1 MFDNLFQCFVITA
14 LLFVVVLVVVSI
26 AKSALIVKEGN
37 AAVIERNGKFKKVLG
52 PGYHVIMPFMDEKRD
67 TVTLSEQHFDTGQ
80 LSLST
85 SNLAPITFNMSVH
98 YEIMRDPTSPYLT
111 PIAESVYRAV
121 YTVHD
126 WQEITKEEALA
137 VVTQVVGSLDFKA
150 DIIDTRGWGMVVGN
164 KVKDEMNK
172 RANRWGV
179 HIADIN
185 ITNIQ
190 YADTT
195 REIASFEGRAKR
207 EARKRVIEAEGQRE
221 IAQTLGMTNDEM
233 LRWRYIETL
242 REAMSK
248 PDARIMIA
256 PEQSMGGMNSA
267 MLASQYARLN
277 APASNGNSE
286 PPPPDIRV
294 VEPPAVS
301 PAETQTLPQ
310 SGQTVAMPTQE
321 QQGMTPAARN
331 RPPMR
336 EVRTRDEE
344 LGR

>member
-14 LLFVVVLVVVSI
+14 LLFAVAVVMLSI
-26 AKSALIVKEGN
+26 AKSAVIIKEGN
-37 AAVIERNGKFKKVLG
+37 AAVIERQGRFRKVLG
-52 PGYHVIMPFMDEKRD
+52 PGYHVIMPFMDEKRAE
-67 TVTLSEQHFDTGQ
+67 VTLSEQHFDTGQ

-85 SNLAPITFNMSVH
+85 SNLAPISFNMSVH

-137 VVTQVVGSLDFKA
+137 VVTQVVGSLDFKS
-150 DIIDTRGWGMVVGN
+150 DILDVRGWGLVVGN
-164 KVKDEMNK
+164 KVKDDMNK

-190 YADTT
+190 YADAT

-207 EARKRVIEAEGQRE
+207 EARKRVIEAEGVRE

-242 REAMSK
+242 REAMNK
-248 PDARIMIA
+248 PDARIMIT
-256 PEQSMGGMNSA
+256 PEQNMGGMNPA
-267 MLASQYARLN
+267 MLASQYARLS
-277 APASNGNSE
+277 APNTNGGSE

-294 VEPPAVS
+294 VEPAATT
-301 PAETQTLPQ
+301 PAEQQTLAQ
-310 SGQTVAMPTQE
+310 GGQTVAMPMQD
-321 QQGMTPAARN
+321 QQGLTPGARN